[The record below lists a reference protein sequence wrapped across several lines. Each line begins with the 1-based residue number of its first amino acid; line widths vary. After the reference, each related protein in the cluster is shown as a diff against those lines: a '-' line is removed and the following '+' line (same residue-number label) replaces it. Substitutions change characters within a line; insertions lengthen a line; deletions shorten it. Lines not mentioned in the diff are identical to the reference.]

1 MHAAARLSLRASLS
15 SLRPLELAG
24 LRLPL
29 GSAED
34 RLCKQITRELK
45 ERRVVGLK
53 PYVRPPSKESL
64 RFRLPHFSQRKA
76 WASRHMLL
84 PRLGGVAAH
93 VRYYKQAL
101 ETPHPLCAKGSS
113 LPDDLLAAV
122 AYVVGKGEGT
132 AQDRASRVR
141 WLQGCADRL
150 APLNARLVAMMPP
163 HARAAA
169 GGMNLALVSCMID
182 ALPGYPDRYLVH
194 RFVHGF
200 AVVGDMEDSGL
211 FRLIPEA
218 DRAESTPLGEVF
230 TVDSNLAWLAE
241 LEYKMHSGGNKPG
254 EQPSDSARAAYEA
267 TLKECVGPDVTTWGK
282 ELSPEDAARTGRSHR
297 GLSQEEVDQH
307 PWLQEGV
314 RGPRGAH
321 GLWRAMRRFAIWQND
336 KWRPCDHAR
345 ESLHNACTR
354 PSESLAGQATAER
367 PFELTR
373 AFADAHGRPVAMH
386 GGTDD
391 WPRAYRRAPVSRPE
405 YTVVAVWNP
414 FDRRVE
420 YFLLAGFNFGL
431 VSAVCAYNR
440 WPRLVV
446 SAARAWL
453 GCCADSY
460 FDDAF
465 VGEPQYARGSGQM
478 ALGALAEMLGTPFS
492 ADKHKSPSESP
503 TFLGVVTDLSRVVSH
518 GQVCCSVTEQR
529 RSSVAALAQLVIDEN
544 RITGACAAKLT
555 GKARWM
561 LCPCF
566 GRVGI
571 AVLQPL
577 YKVRGGGESPL
588 SKELR
593 ESVRAVRLLAEE
605 MPPRWLPVRAY
616 SGPPTVIFTD
626 AAFEGGKGT
635 LGVVVKRPGFP
646 LVWTACDCP
655 GWVLEAFQEV
665 DRHKEQYIG
674 QLELLAAVVAYT
686 TFPDLLAGQHVIHWI
701 DNESAVY
708 SLAKGYSGAADSAR
722 VVNLFHACVAQ
733 LGITPW
739 LEYVGTD
746 DNISDLPSRGEWALL
761 ETLGGSGSFRTAV
774 IPSVSSFVGP
784 LLPLFGRRVAS
795 VV

>member
-1 MHAAARLSLRASLS
+1 MHAAARWSLRRPLS
-15 SLRPLELAG
+15 PLRPLELAG
-24 LRLPL
+24 LRLLP
-29 GSAED
+29 GSEDD
-34 RLCKQITRELK
+34 RLCTQITRELR

-53 PYVRPPSKESL
+53 PFVRPPSKESL
-64 RFRLPHFSQRKA
+64 RFRLPHFEQRKA
-76 WASRHMLL
+76 WASRHALL
-84 PRLGGVAAH
+84 PRMGGVAAH
-93 VRYYKQAL
+93 VRFYKRAL

-122 AYVVGKGEGT
+122 AYVVGKGES
-132 AQDRASRVR
+132 APQDRASRVG
-141 WLQGCADRL
+141 WLQSCADRL
-150 APLNARLVAMMPP
+150 APLNARLIAMMPP
-163 HARAAA
+163 HVRAAA

-182 ALPGYPDRYLVH
+182 ALPGYPDRFLVR

-200 AVVGDMEDSGL
+200 SVVGDIEDSGL
-211 FRLIPEA
+211 FRLIPEE
-218 DRAESTPLGEVF
+218 DRAKSTSPSQVF
-230 TVDSNLAWLAE
+230 EEGSNLVWIAG
-241 LEYKMHSGGNKPG
+241 LESKMSFAGNKPG
-254 EQPSDSARAAYEA
+254 EPPSDSARAAYEA
-267 TLKECVGPDVTTWGK
+267 TLKECVGPDVTTWGV
-282 ELSPEDAARTGRSHR
+282 ELSPEEAARTGRSHR
-297 GLSQEEVDQH
+297 GLSQKEVDDH
-307 PWLQEGV
+307 PWLQEAA
-314 RGPRGAH
+314 RGPHGARGR
-321 GLWRAMRRFAIWQND
+321 WRPMRRFAIWQNG

-345 ESLHNACTR
+345 ESLHNECTR

-367 PFELTR
+367 PVELTR

-391 WPRAYRRAPVSRPE
+391 WPRAYRRAPVSHPRF
-405 YTVVAVWNP
+405 TVVAVWNP

-440 WPRLVV
+440 WPRLVI

-465 VGEPQYARGSGQM
+465 VGEPQYARGSGQW
-478 ALGALAEMLGTPFS
+478 ALGALAALLGTPFS
-492 ADKHKSPSESP
+492 ADKHAPPSESP

-518 GQVCCSVTEQR
+518 GEICCSVTEAR
-529 RSSVAALAQLVIDEN
+529 RSSVSALAQLVLDDD
-544 RITGACAAKLT
+544 RISGACAAKLT

-593 ESVRAVRLLAEE
+593 ESVSAVRLLADE
-605 MPPRWLPVRAY
+605 MPPRRLPVRAY

-635 LGVVVKRPGFP
+635 IGVVVKRPGFP

-655 GWVLEAFQEV
+655 GWVLAAFQEV
-665 DRHKEQYIG
+665 DRRKEQYIG

-733 LGITPW
+733 LGVTPW

-746 DNISDLPSRGEWALL
+746 DNIADLPSRGEWRLL
-761 ETLGGSGSFRTAV
+761 LTLGGSGSFRAAV
-774 IPSVSSFVGP
+774 VPPVSSFVGP
-784 LLPLFGRRVAS
+784 LLPLLGRRVAP
-795 VV
+795 V